1 MMESSSRCVVP
12 PATEPLSLD
21 EVKEHLRVDSS
32 AEDALLQMYIEAAR
46 EVCEHNTARALVTQT
61 WETTF
66 DRFPGLALQASGVD
80 GEVLTLSRT
89 ATRTLRE
96 GLAITLPKGPI
107 QSIEAIRY
115 RDESGDWQTL
125 DQDAYIRDHVAG
137 VDRIYPGPA
146 GWPEVDGLA
155 GAVCIRYVAG
165 FGGRWAT
172 PAALR
177 VWMLLRIGAMY
188 ENREETSTKTLS
200 RLPMMDRLLDP
211 YRLHLY

>member
-1 MMESSSRCVVP
+1 MESSSRCVVP
-12 PATEPLSLD
+12 PATEPLSLE
-21 EVKEHLRVDSS
+21 EVKEHLRIDSS

-46 EVCEHNTARALVTQT
+46 KVCEHNTARALITQT

-66 DRFPGLALQASGVD
+66 DRFPGPVLEPSGLD
-80 GEVLTLSRT
+80 GELLTLSRT

-115 RDESGDWQTL
+115 RNESGDWQTM

-155 GAVCIRYVAG
+155 GAVCIRYLVG

-177 VWMLLRIGAMY
+177 VWMLLRIGTMY
-188 ENREETSTKTLS
+188 ENREKTSTKTLS
-200 RLPMMDRLLDP
+200 PLPMMDRLLEP
-211 YRLHLY
+211 YRLSIY